1 MTGGRVVAN
10 STTLNTTGPVVRAVA
25 KLRYSTV
32 TPMKARRV
40 VDLVRGLPADEALS
54 ILRFT
59 PQSASE
65 PVYKVLES
73 AIANARYAA
82 GQRQE
87 RLEVEDLVVSVAY
100 VDEGPTMKRFRPRA
114 QGRAY
119 RIRKRTSHITIEV
132 ESWSAELETQAN
144 KKAVPRRVKPQY
156 VVAAP
161 VARPTKKEAQA
172 ARAAAAAEAAAAKPA
187 AKSAAKKAAKATAA
201 APAEPEIAETTDVA
215 EVAEVAEVADVPAV
229 KTAKKAAEKAAATAA
244 PSKTV
249 VPAKKAAA
257 KAPAAEVA
265 EKPAKKTAD
274 KPAAKAA
281 DKPAKKAPPAKATK
295 AADEEQAPSGASADE
310 EQAPSGASA
319 DEDGGTR

>member
-1 MTGGRVVAN
+1 VP
-10 STTLNTTGPVVRAVA
+10 SSSTLNTTGPVVRAHA

-82 GQRQE
+82 GIRNE
-87 RLEVEDLVVSVAY
+87 RLEVEDLVVSAAY

-132 ESWSAELETQAN
+132 ESWSAELETQAA
-144 KKAVPRRVKPQY
+144 KRSIPKRVRTQV
-156 VVAAP
+156 VVATTP
-161 VARPTKKEAQA
+161 RV
-172 ARAAAAAEAAAAKPA
+172 RA
-187 AKSAAKKAAKATAA
+187 
-201 APAEPEIAETTDVA
+201 VQ
-215 EVAEVAEVADVPAV
+215 
-229 KTAKKAAEKAAATAA
+229 EKAA
-244 PSKTV
+244 TV
-249 VPAKKAAA
+249 PEPVAKPAKKAAA
-257 KAPAAEVA
+257 KKTTAAVETADVETAAVEPVDVEVA
-265 EKPAKKTAD
+265 EVKPAKKVAAKKTAD
-274 KPAAKAA
+274 AHDHEGHDHDAHDHDHEVKPAKKVAAKKVADTAPVAAEAVKAAKA
-281 DKPAKKAPPAKATK
+281 KPAKKAAAKKVTETPGNK
-295 AADEEQAPSGASADE
+295 ASKN
-310 EQAPSGASA
+310 
-319 DEDGGTR
+319 DGKEGTR

>member
-1 MTGGRVVAN
+1 MAN
-10 STTLNTTGPVVRAVA
+10 TPTLNTTGPIVRAHA

-82 GQRQE
+82 GLRSE
-87 RLEVEDLVVSVAY
+87 RVDVEDLVVSAAY

-132 ESWSAELETQAN
+132 ESWSAEIETLAT
-144 KKAVPRRVKPQY
+144 KRSVPKRVKAP
-156 VVAAP
+156 VVRVAPAPRVRAVQQPAP
-161 VARPTKKEAQA
+161 VA
-172 ARAAAAAEAAAAKPA
+172 
-187 AKSAAKKAAKATAA
+187 
-201 APAEPEIAETTDVA
+201 ET
-215 EVAEVAEVADVPAV
+215 
-229 KTAKKAAEKAAATAA
+229 
-244 PSKTV
+244 
-249 VPAKKAAA
+249 
-257 KAPAAEVA
+257 
-265 EKPAKKTAD
+265 KPAKKTAA
-274 KPAAKAA
+274 KKTAAALEAA
-281 DKPAKKAPPAKATK
+281 DIETPEIEDVESTEFAAKPAKKTAAKKTAAAHDHDHDHDHDGHDHDGHDHDGHDHDGHDHDGHDHDDDAPEAAAKPAKKTAAKK
-295 AADEEQAPSGASADE
+295 AAEAQPAKTVTPAAKKTTEPKATSVAAKKAAPAKDSDDGE
-310 EQAPSGASA
+310 
-319 DEDGGTR
+319 GGTR

>member
-1 MTGGRVVAN
+1 MTGGPAVAS
-10 STTLNTTGPVVRAVA
+10 STTLNTTGPVVRAHA

-87 RLEVEDLVVSVAY
+87 RLEVEDLVVSAAY

-144 KKAVPRRVKPQY
+144 KKSVPRRVKTQFVP
-156 VVAAP
+156 AAP

-172 ARAAAAAEAAAAKPA
+172 ARAAAAAVEAAAAGPA
-187 AKSAAKKAAKATAA
+187 QKSAAKKAAKAPAGAA
-201 APAEPEIAETTDVA
+201 AEPEVTDGT
-215 EVAEVAEVADVPAV
+215 EVAEVSDAPAV
-229 KTAKKAAEKAAATAA
+229 RTAKKAAEKAAATAA

-249 VPAKKAAA
+249 VPAKKDAA

-265 EKPAKKTAD
+265 EKPAKKTAE
-274 KPAAKAA
+274 
-281 DKPAKKAPPAKATK
+281 KPAKKPEK
-295 AADEEQAPSGASADE
+295 AAAKKAAPSETNEKQAPSGASANDDG
-310 EQAPSGASA
+310 GAS
-319 DEDGGTR
+319 

>member
-1 MTGGRVVAN
+1 VAN
-10 STTLNTTGPVVRAVA
+10 TPTLNTTGPIVRAHA

-82 GQRQE
+82 GLRSE
-87 RLEVEDLVVSVAY
+87 RVDVEDLVVSAAY

-132 ESWSAELETQAN
+132 ESWSAEIETLAT
-144 KKAVPRRVKPQY
+144 KRSVPKRVKTPI
-156 VVAAP
+156 VRIAP
-161 VARPTKKEAQA
+161 TPRV
-172 ARAAAAAEAAAAKPA
+172 RAVQQPA
-187 AKSAAKKAAKATAA
+187 
-201 APAEPEIAETTDVA
+201 PDAET
-215 EVAEVAEVADVPAV
+215 
-229 KTAKKAAEKAAATAA
+229 
-244 PSKTV
+244 
-249 VPAKKAAA
+249 
-257 KAPAAEVA
+257 
-265 EKPAKKTAD
+265 KPAKKTAAKKTAAALEAAD
-274 KPAAKAA
+274 VETPETPEVEPTEAAETASAKPAKKVAAKKTAA
-281 DKPAKKAPPAKATK
+281 AHDHDHEGHDHDHDAPEAAAKPAKKAAEPKATTVAAKKTAAEAQPAKTVTPAKKTAAKK
-295 AADEEQAPSGASADE
+295 AAPAKDSDDGEE
-310 EQAPSGASA
+310 
-319 DEDGGTR
+319 GTR

>member
-1 MTGGRVVAN
+1 MASPV
-10 STTLNTTGPVVRAVA
+10 TLNTTGPVVRAHA

-54 ILRFT
+54 VLRFT

-82 GQRQE
+82 GIRNE
-87 RLEVEDLVVSVAY
+87 RLEVEDLVVSAAY

-144 KKAVPRRVKPQY
+144 KRSVPKRVRTRV
-156 VVAAP
+156 VVATTPRVRAVQEKAP
-161 VARPTKKEAQA
+161 EPE
-172 ARAAAAAEAAAAKPA
+172 AKPVK
-187 AKSAAKKAAKATAA
+187 KSAAKKAAAA
-201 APAEPEIAETTDVA
+201 IEAADVDTTEIEPTDVEA
-215 EVAEVAEVADVPAV
+215 VDAVEQAVEVAEVKP
-229 KTAKKAAEKAAATAA
+229 AKKVA
-244 PSKTV
+244 
-249 VPAKKAAA
+249 AKKAAA
-257 KAPAAEVA
+257 APDAHDHDAHDGHDHDAHDHEAHDDVKPAKKVAAKKTA
-265 EKPAKKTAD
+265 PAKKTAEAPD
-274 KPAAKAA
+274 AKAR
-281 DKPAKKAPPAKATK
+281 KN
-295 AADEEQAPSGASADE
+295 
-310 EQAPSGASA
+310 
-319 DEDGGTR
+319 DGKEGTR

>member
-1 MTGGRVVAN
+1 VAN
-10 STTLNTTGPVVRAVA
+10 TPTLNTTGPIVRAHA

-82 GQRQE
+82 GLRQE
-87 RLEVEDLVVSVAY
+87 RVDVEDLVVSAAY

-132 ESWSAELETQAN
+132 ESWSAEIETLAT
-144 KKAVPRRVKPQY
+144 KRSVPKRVKTPI
-156 VVAAP
+156 VRVAPTPRVRAVQEPAP
-161 VARPTKKEAQA
+161 VAA
-172 ARAAAAAEAAAAKPA
+172 A
-187 AKSAAKKAAKATAA
+187 
-201 APAEPEIAETTDVA
+201 
-215 EVAEVAEVADVPAV
+215 
-229 KTAKKAAEKAAATAA
+229 
-244 PSKTV
+244 
-249 VPAKKAAA
+249 
-257 KAPAAEVA
+257 
-265 EKPAKKTAD
+265 KPAKKTAA
-274 KPAAKAA
+274 KRTAAAIEAA
-281 DKPAKKAPPAKATK
+281 DVETQDVEPLDVAEPVEAVEVKPAKKVAAKKTAAAHEHDGDHDAHDHDHDHDHEAEAKPAKKVAAKKTAPAAEAQPAKTVTPAKKTAAKKAAPAKAS
-295 AADEEQAPSGASADE
+295 D
-310 EQAPSGASA
+310 
-319 DEDGGTR
+319 DGKEGTR

>member
-1 MTGGRVVAN
+1 MAN
-10 STTLNTTGPVVRAVA
+10 TPTLNTTGPVVRAVA

-73 AIANARYAA
+73 AIANARYTA

-87 RLEVEDLVVSVAY
+87 RLEVEDLVVSAAY

-132 ESWSAELETQAN
+132 ESWSAEIETLAN
-144 KKAVPRRVKPQY
+144 KKSVPRRVKPQY
-156 VVAAP
+156 VAAAP

-172 ARAAAAAEAAAAKPA
+172 ARAAAAAAETAAAAKPA
-187 AKSAAKKAAKATAA
+187 KKTAAKTAKAIAA

-215 EVAEVAEVADVPAV
+215 EVEVADKPAA
-229 KTAKKAAEKAAATAA
+229 KTAKKAAETAA

-249 VPAKKAAA
+249 VPAKKAA

-265 EKPAKKTAD
+265 EKPARKTAE
-274 KPAAKAA
+274 KTAEKTT
-281 DKPAKKAPPAKATK
+281 DKPAKKTVAKK
-295 AADEEQAPSGASADE
+295 AAPEAE
-310 EQAPSGASA
+310 
-319 DEDGGTR
+319 EDGGAS

>member
-1 MTGGRVVAN
+1 VA
-10 STTLNTTGPVVRAVA
+10 SQTTLNTTGPVVRAHA

-87 RLEVEDLVVSVAY
+87 RLEVEDLVVSAAY

-132 ESWSAELETQAN
+132 ESWSAEIETLAN
-144 KKAVPRRVKPQY
+144 KKSVPRRVKLQY
-156 VVAAP
+156 VAP
-161 VARPTKKEAQA
+161 APVVARPTKKEAQA
-172 ARAAAAAEAAAAKPA
+172 ARAAAAAAETAAAAKPA
-187 AKSAAKKAAKATAA
+187 KKSAAKTAKATAA
-201 APAEPEIAETTDVA
+201 APAEPETTDVA
-215 EVAEVAEVADVPAV
+215 DVEVAEVADKPAA
-229 KTAKKAAEKAAATAA
+229 KTAKKAAEKATAA
-244 PSKTV
+244 PAKTV
-249 VPAKKAAA
+249 VPAKKAA
-257 KAPAAEVA
+257 KTPAAEL
-265 EKPAKKTAD
+265 
-274 KPAAKAA
+274 A
-281 DKPAKKAPPAKATK
+281 DKPAKKSADKPAKKTGAKK
-295 AADEEQAPSGASADE
+295 AAPSETANDDGGAS
-310 EQAPSGASA
+310 
-319 DEDGGTR
+319 

>member
-1 MTGGRVVAN
+1 VP
-10 STTLNTTGPVVRAVA
+10 SSSTLNTTGPVVRAHA

-82 GQRQE
+82 GIRNE
-87 RLEVEDLVVSVAY
+87 RLEVEDLVVSAAY

-132 ESWSAELETQAN
+132 ESWSAELETQAA
-144 KKAVPRRVKPQY
+144 KRSVPKRVRTQVVLATTPRVRAVQ
-156 VVAAP
+156 
-161 VARPTKKEAQA
+161 
-172 ARAAAAAEAAAAKPA
+172 
-187 AKSAAKKAAKATAA
+187 
-201 APAEPEIAETTDVA
+201 
-215 EVAEVAEVADVPAV
+215 
-229 KTAKKAAEKAAATAA
+229 EKAAPEPVA
-244 PSKTV
+244 K
-249 VPAKKAAA
+249 PAKKAAA
-257 KAPAAEVA
+257 KKSAAPIEPAEVETADVEPIDVQPVEVA
-265 EKPAKKTAD
+265 EVKPAKKVAAKKTAAAHDHDDHDHDDHDHDHDAHDGHDHDVKPAKKVAAKKAAPAKKTA
-274 KPAAKAA
+274 
-281 DKPAKKAPPAKATK
+281 PAKKVTPTPEARARK
-295 AADEEQAPSGASADE
+295 D
-310 EQAPSGASA
+310 
-319 DEDGGTR
+319 DGKEGTR

>member
-1 MTGGRVVAN
+1 VAN
-10 STTLNTTGPVVRAVA
+10 TPTLNTTGPIVRAHA

-82 GQRQE
+82 GLRSE
-87 RLEVEDLVVSVAY
+87 RVDVEDLVVSAAY

-132 ESWSAELETQAN
+132 ESWSAEIETLAT
-144 KKAVPRRVKPQY
+144 KRSVPKRVKAP
-156 VVAAP
+156 VVRVAPTPRVRAVQQPAP
-161 VARPTKKEAQA
+161 VAETKPAKKTAAKKTAAVVETADVETPEIDDVEAT
-172 ARAAAAAEAAAAKPA
+172 ESAAAKPA
-187 AKSAAKKAAKATAA
+187 KKTAAKKTAA
-201 APAEPEIAETTDVA
+201 AHDHDHDHEGHDHEGHDHDHEGHDDDASE
-215 EVAEVAEVADVPAV
+215 
-229 KTAKKAAEKAAATAA
+229 AAA
-244 PSKTV
+244 K
-249 VPAKKAAA
+249 PAKKAAA
-257 KAPAAEVA
+257 KKTAPAAEAQPAKTVT
-265 EKPAKKTAD
+265 PAKKTA
-274 KPAAKAA
+274 
-281 DKPAKKAPPAKATK
+281 AKKAAPAKASD
-295 AADEEQAPSGASADE
+295 ASDPDDSGSDDGEE
-310 EQAPSGASA
+310 
-319 DEDGGTR
+319 GTR

>member
-1 MTGGRVVAN
+1 VAN
-10 STTLNTTGPVVRAVA
+10 TPTLNTTGPIVRAHA

-82 GQRQE
+82 GLRSE
-87 RLEVEDLVVSVAY
+87 RVDVEDLVVSAAY

-132 ESWSAELETQAN
+132 ESWSAEIETLAT
-144 KKAVPRRVKPQY
+144 KRSVPKRVKTPI
-156 VVAAP
+156 VRVAPTPRVRAVQEPAP
-161 VARPTKKEAQA
+161 VAET
-172 ARAAAAAEAAAAKPA
+172 KPA
-187 AKSAAKKAAKATAA
+187 KKTAAKKAAAAVEATDVETPEIEDVETAA
-201 APAEPEIAETTDVA
+201 A
-215 EVAEVAEVADVPAV
+215 
-229 KTAKKAAEKAAATAA
+229 K
-244 PSKTV
+244 
-249 VPAKKAAA
+249 PAKKAAA
-257 KAPAAEVA
+257 KKTAAAHDHDHEGHDHDHAHDHDDEPKPAKKAAAKKTAPAAEAQPAKTVT
-265 EKPAKKTAD
+265 PAKKTA
-274 KPAAKAA
+274 
-281 DKPAKKAPPAKATK
+281 AKKAAPAKASD
-295 AADEEQAPSGASADE
+295 ASDADDSDSDDGEE
-310 EQAPSGASA
+310 
-319 DEDGGTR
+319 GTR